1 MTMDMKMG
9 KFQEPPAL
17 LVKVESET
25 LNSAKIFVKIS
36 AKLNKFG
43 LLSTCTDILVK
54 LYDVN
59 IYDTLGSCLGAA

>member
-43 LLSTCTDILVK
+43 LLSTCTDILVS
-54 LYDVN
+54 YMTST
-59 IYDTLGSCLGAA
+59 YDTLGSCPGAA